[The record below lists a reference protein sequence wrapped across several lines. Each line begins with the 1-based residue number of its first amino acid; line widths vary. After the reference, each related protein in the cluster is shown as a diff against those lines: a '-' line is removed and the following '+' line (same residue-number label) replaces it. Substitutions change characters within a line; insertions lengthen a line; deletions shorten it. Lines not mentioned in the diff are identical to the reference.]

1 LPGLANPRRALA
13 GYRAIPALGDGG
25 RQGENAPAR
34 GQPHDAHHISESS
47 GSLEVKKIRVDCR
60 ASCIRWIGLPIV
72 ALTCGTVVT
81 ASIAQAQVPRG
92 TSSGSGART
101 QLLLQVAGN
110 GPTTFADLAEKVL
123 PAVIAVTT
131 KVPIPR
137 HGTFDERSFD
147 FGSPNQD
154 TPVERVPTPGTR
166 KRGKAQITAVGSGF
180 FISPDGYAVTNNHV
194 LQNSDTAEILTQDEQ
209 TYTAK
214 VVGKDPIS
222 DLALIKVDG
231 RSDFSYVTIADELP
245 RVGDWVLAVGNPF
258 GLGGTVTAGIVS
270 ARHRNIDPAYSE
282 DLIQIDAPINRGD
295 SGGPSFDSNGNVIGV
310 NTMIASPSGGSV
322 GVAFAVPADTIK
334 TVISQLKAKGS
345 VTRGWIGVQI
355 QPITPDLAKGL
366 GLNSP
371 RGVIIADVQ
380 KNSPGAKAGLARGD
394 VVTSINGEP
403 IKDAYELTKRIQN
416 TAPGTSIHLGSQ
428 RKGSERPVTVTLGQ
442 LPDHPTNQ

>member
-1 LPGLANPRRALA
+1 L
-13 GYRAIPALGDGG
+13 PAL
-25 RQGENAPAR
+25 
-34 GQPHDAHHISESS
+34 I
-47 GSLEVKKIRVDCR
+47 
-60 ASCIRWIGLPIV
+60 
-72 ALTCGTVVT
+72 CGVVVT
-81 ASIAQAQVPRG
+81 VSIAQARVARDI
-92 TSSGSGART
+92 SSSSGART

-110 GPTTFADLAEKVL
+110 GPATFADLAEKVL
-123 PAVIAVTT
+123 PAVIGVTT

-137 HGTFDERSFD
+137 HGALGERSFD
-147 FGSPNQD
+147 FG
-154 TPVERVPTPGTR
+154 

-180 FISPDGYAVTNNHV
+180 FISPDGYAVTNSHV
-194 LQNSDTAEILTQDEQ
+194 LQDSDTAEILTQDEQ
-209 TYTAK
+209 TFTAK

-231 RSDFSYVTIADELP
+231 HSDFSYVTIADELP

-270 ARHRNIDPAYSE
+270 ARHRNIDPDYSD

-366 GLNSP
+366 GINRP
-371 RGVIIADVQ
+371 RGAIIADVQ

-403 IKDAYELTKRIQN
+403 INDASELTKRIQN
-416 TAPGTSIHLGSQ
+416 AAPGTSAQLGLV
-428 RKGSERPVTVTLGQ
+428 RNGSERPVTVTLGQ
-442 LPDHPTNQ
+442 LPDHATNQ

>member
-1 LPGLANPRRALA
+1 
-13 GYRAIPALGDGG
+13 
-25 RQGENAPAR
+25 
-34 GQPHDAHHISESS
+34 
-47 GSLEVKKIRVDCR
+47 
-60 ASCIRWIGLPIV
+60 
-72 ALTCGTVVT
+72 
-81 ASIAQAQVPRG
+81 
-92 TSSGSGART
+92 
-101 QLLLQVAGN
+101 
-110 GPTTFADLAEKVL
+110 
-123 PAVIAVTT
+123 VIAVTT
-131 KVPIPR
+131 KVPVPR
-137 HGTFDERSFD
+137 HGTLDERSFD

-154 TPVERVPTPGTR
+154 TPEERVPTPGTR
-166 KRGKAQITAVGSGF
+166 KREKAQITAVGSGF

-270 ARHRNIDPAYSE
+270 ARHRNIDPVSSE

-366 GLNSP
+366 GINSP
-371 RGVIIADVQ
+371 RGAIIADVQ

>member
-1 LPGLANPRRALA
+1 MEVVSGRMLRHVVSLAPRGLLVRAA
-13 GYRAIPALGDGG
+13 
-25 RQGENAPAR
+25 
-34 GQPHDAHHISESS
+34 
-47 GSLEVKKIRVDCR
+47 GSLWPLPQLTKVKKIRVDYHL
-60 ASCIRWIGLPIV
+60 SGVRWT
-72 ALTCGTVVT
+72 ALEILAFICAAVVT
-81 ASIAQAQVPRG
+81 ASTAQAQVIGPQDIA
-92 TSSGSGART
+92 SGSGARA

-110 GPTTFADLAEKVL
+110 GPATFADLAEKVL

-137 HGTFDERSFD
+137 HGGLGLPMPGAR
-147 FGSPNQD
+147 NQ
-154 TPVERVPTPGTR
+154 
-166 KRGKAQITAVGSGF
+166 GKGQVMAVGSGF
-180 FISPDGYAVTNNHV
+180 FISPDGYAVTNSHV

-231 RSDFSYVTIADELP
+231 RNDFSYVTIADELP

-270 ARHRNIDPAYSE
+270 ARHRNIDPDSAE

-310 NTMIASPSGGSV
+310 NAMIASPSGGSV

-334 TVISQLKAKGS
+334 AVIPQLKAKGS

-355 QPITPDLAKGL
+355 QSITPDLAKGI

-371 RGVIIADVQ
+371 RGVIIASVQ
-380 KNSPGAKAGLARGD
+380 KNSPGAKAGLTRGD
-394 VVTSINGEP
+394 VITSIDGEP
-403 IKDAYELTKRIQN
+403 IKDAHELTKRIQN
-416 TAPGTSIHLGSQ
+416 IAPGTSTQIGLL
-428 RKGSERPVTVTLGQ
+428 RKGNERLVTVTLSQ
-442 LPDHPTNQ
+442 MPDHATNQ

>member
-1 LPGLANPRRALA
+1 
-13 GYRAIPALGDGG
+13 
-25 RQGENAPAR
+25 
-34 GQPHDAHHISESS
+34 
-47 GSLEVKKIRVDCR
+47 
-60 ASCIRWIGLPIV
+60 
-72 ALTCGTVVT
+72 
-81 ASIAQAQVPRG
+81 
-92 TSSGSGART
+92 
-101 QLLLQVAGN
+101 LLLQIAGN
-110 GPTTFADLAEKVL
+110 GPATFADLAEKVL
-123 PAVIAVTT
+123 PAVIGVTT

-137 HGTFDERSFD
+137 HGGLSERSFD
-147 FGSPNQD
+147 FGPNQD
-154 TPVERVPTPGTR
+154 TPENGLPMPGAR
-166 KRGKAQITAVGSGF
+166 NRGKGQITAVGSGF
-180 FISPDGYAVTNNHV
+180 FISPDGYAVTNSHV
-194 LQNSDTAEILTQDEQ
+194 LQNSDTAEILTQDER

-231 RSDFSYVTIADELP
+231 RNDFSYVAIADELP

-270 ARHRNIDPAYSE
+270 ARHRNIDPDSSE

-334 TVISQLKAKGS
+334 AVIPQLKAKGS

-355 QPITPDLAKGL
+355 QSITPDLAKGI

-371 RGVIIADVQ
+371 HGAIIASIP

-394 VVTSINGEP
+394 VITSIDGEP
-403 IKDAYELTKRIQN
+403 IKDAHELTKRIQSM
-416 TAPGTSIHLGSQ
+416 APGTSAQIGVLRNGN
-428 RKGSERPVTVTLGQ
+428 ERSVTVTLGQ
-442 LPDHPTNQ
+442 LPDQATNQR

>member
-1 LPGLANPRRALA
+1 
-13 GYRAIPALGDGG
+13 
-25 RQGENAPAR
+25 
-34 GQPHDAHHISESS
+34 
-47 GSLEVKKIRVDCR
+47 VKKIPVDCR
-60 ASCIRWIGLPIV
+60 ASCIRT
-72 ALTCGTVVT
+72 ALQILAFTCGAVVT
-81 ASIAQAQVPRG
+81 ASIAQAQVPRDIF
-92 TSSGSGART
+92 SSTGASA
-101 QLLLQVAGN
+101 QLLLQVARN
-110 GPTTFADLAEKVL
+110 GPATFADLAEKVL

-131 KVPIPR
+131 KVPVTR
-137 HGTFDERSFD
+137 HGTLDARSFD
-147 FGSPNQD
+147 FGKS
-154 TPVERVPTPGTR
+154 
-166 KRGKAQITAVGSGF
+166 GKAQITAVGSGF
-180 FISPDGYAVTNNHV
+180 FVSPDGYAVTNNHV
-194 LQNSDTAEILTQDEQ
+194 LQNSNTAEILTQDEQ

-231 RSDFSYVTIADELP
+231 RNDFSYVKIADELP

-322 GVAFAVPADTIK
+322 GIAFAVPADTIK

-345 VTRGWIGVQI
+345 VTRGWIGLKI
-355 QPITPDLAKGL
+355 QSITPDLAKGL

-371 RGVIIADVQ
+371 RGAIIADVQ
-380 KNSPGAKAGLARGD
+380 KNSPGGKAGLARGD
-394 VVTSINGEP
+394 VVTSINDEP

-416 TAPGTSIHLGSQ
+416 TVPGTSIHLGSQ
-428 RKGSERPVTVTLGQ
+428 RNGSERSVIVTPGQ
-442 LPDHPTNQ
+442 LPDHATNQ

>member
-1 LPGLANPRRALA
+1 VASAAQLT
-13 GYRAIPALGDGG
+13 
-25 RQGENAPAR
+25 
-34 GQPHDAHHISESS
+34 
-47 GSLEVKKIRVDCR
+47 VKKIRVNYR
-60 ASCIRWIGLPIV
+60 ASGVRWT
-72 ALTCGTVVT
+72 ALQILAITCGAVVT
-81 ASIAQAQVPRG
+81 ASAARTQVIGPRDI
-92 TSSGSGART
+92 GSGPRA
-101 QLLLQVAGN
+101 QLLLQIAGN
-110 GPTTFADLAEKVL
+110 GPATFADLAEKVL
-123 PAVIAVTT
+123 PAVIGVTT
-131 KVPIPR
+131 KVPLPR
-137 HGTFDERSFD
+137 RGGLSERSFD
-147 FGSPNQD
+147 FGSPNED
-154 TPVERVPTPGTR
+154 GLPIPGIR
-166 KRGKAQITAVGSGF
+166 NRAKAQITAVGSGF
-180 FISPDGYAVTNNHV
+180 FISPDGYAVTNSHV

-231 RSDFSYVTIADELP
+231 RNDFSYVTIADELP

-270 ARHRNIDPAYSE
+270 ARHRNIDPDSSE

-334 TVISQLKAKGS
+334 TVIPQLKAKGS

-355 QPITPDLAKGL
+355 QPITSDLAKGI

-371 RGVIIADVQ
+371 RGAIIASVQ

-394 VVTSINGEP
+394 VITSIDGDP
-403 IKDAYELTKRIQN
+403 IKDAHELTKRIQSM
-416 TAPGTSIHLGSQ
+416 APGTSAQVGLLRNGN
-428 RKGSERPVTVTLGQ
+428 ERPVTVTLGQ
-442 LPDHPTNQ
+442 MPDHATNQ

>member
-1 LPGLANPRRALA
+1 
-13 GYRAIPALGDGG
+13 
-25 RQGENAPAR
+25 
-34 GQPHDAHHISESS
+34 
-47 GSLEVKKIRVDCR
+47 VKKIRVDCR
-60 ASCIRWIGLPIV
+60 ASRVRWT
-72 ALTCGTVVT
+72 ALQILAFTCGAVVT
-81 ASIAQAQVPRG
+81 MSAARAQLIGPQDTPV
-92 TSSGSGART
+92 GSGAPR

-110 GPTTFADLAEKVL
+110 GPATFADLAEKVL

-131 KVPIPR
+131 KVPLPR
-137 HGTFDERSFD
+137 HGGLSERSFD
-147 FGSPNQD
+147 FGSPHED
-154 TPVERVPTPGTR
+154 GLPMPGTR
-166 KRGKAQITAVGSGF
+166 NRGKAQITAVGSGF
-180 FISPDGYAVTNNHV
+180 FISPDGYAVTNSHV
-194 LQNSDTAEILTQDEQ
+194 LQNSNTAEILTQDEQ

-231 RSDFSYVTIADELP
+231 RNDFTYVTIADELP

-270 ARHRNIDPAYSE
+270 ARHRNIDPASSE

-334 TVISQLKAKGS
+334 TVIPQLKAKGS

-355 QPITPDLAKGL
+355 QSITPDLANAL

-371 RGVIIADVQ
+371 RGAIITGVQ
-380 KNSPGAKAGLARGD
+380 RNSPGAQAGLARGD
-394 VVTSINGEP
+394 VITSINGEP
-403 IKDAYELTKRIQN
+403 IKEAHELTKKIQN
-416 TAPGTSIHLGSQ
+416 IAPGTSAHLGLL
-428 RKGSERPVTVTLGQ
+428 RNGNEKPVTVTPGQ
-442 LPDHPTNQ
+442 LPDHATNQ

>member
-1 LPGLANPRRALA
+1 
-13 GYRAIPALGDGG
+13 
-25 RQGENAPAR
+25 
-34 GQPHDAHHISESS
+34 
-47 GSLEVKKIRVDCR
+47 
-60 ASCIRWIGLPIV
+60 
-72 ALTCGTVVT
+72 VT
-81 ASIAQAQVPRG
+81 ASIAQVQVPRDI
-92 TSSGSGART
+92 SSGSGART

-110 GPTTFADLAEKVL
+110 GPATFADLAEKVL

-137 HGTFDERSFD
+137 HGTLGARSFD
-147 FGSPNQD
+147 FG
-154 TPVERVPTPGTR
+154 
-166 KRGKAQITAVGSGF
+166 KRGQITAVGSGF

-194 LQNSDTAEILTQDEQ
+194 LQNSDMAEVLTQDEQ
-209 TYTAK
+209 TYTAR
-214 VVGKDPIS
+214 VVGKDLIS
-222 DLALIKVDG
+222 DLALIKVEG
-231 RSDFSYVTIADELP
+231 RNDFSYVTIADELP

-270 ARHRNIDPAYSE
+270 ARHRNIDPAYSD
-282 DLIQIDAPINRGD
+282 DLIQIDAPINKGD

-334 TVISQLKAKGS
+334 RVTSQLKAKGS

-355 QPITPDLAKGL
+355 LPITPDLAKGL

-371 RGVIIADVQ
+371 RGAIIADVQ

-428 RKGSERPVTVTLGQ
+428 RKGGERPVTVTLGQ

>member
-1 LPGLANPRRALA
+1 MARFGSALPGLANPRRARA
-13 GYRAIPALGDGG
+13 GYRAIPVLVDGG
-25 RQGENAPAR
+25 HLGENAPAR
-34 GQPHDAHHISESS
+34 GQPHDARRISESS
-47 GSLEVKKIRVDCR
+47 GSLWPLPQLTEVEKIRVDYR
-60 ASCIRWIGLPIV
+60 ASGVRWI
-72 ALTCGTVVT
+72 ALQILACTCGAVVT
-81 ASIAQAQVPRG
+81 AIAAQAQVLRDI
-92 TSSGSGART
+92 SSGSDAGT
-101 QLLLQVAGN
+101 QLFLHVAGN
-110 GPTTFADLAEKVL
+110 GPATFADLAEKVL

-137 HGTFDERSFD
+137 HGALGGRSFD
-147 FGSPNQD
+147 FG
-154 TPVERVPTPGTR
+154 R
-166 KRGKAQITAVGSGF
+166 RGKPQITAVGSGF
-180 FISPDGYAVTNNHV
+180 FISPDGYAVTNSHV
-194 LQNSDTAEILTQDEQ
+194 LQDSDTAEILTQDEQ

-334 TVISQLKAKGS
+334 TVIPQLKAKGS

-355 QPITPDLAKGL
+355 QPITPDIAKGL

-371 RGVIIADVQ
+371 RGAIIADVQ

-416 TAPGTSIHLGSQ
+416 TVPGTSIQLGSQ
-428 RKGSERPVTVTLGQ
+428 RKGSERLVTITLGQ
-442 LPDHPTNQ
+442 LPDHATNQ

>member
-1 LPGLANPRRALA
+1 MLRHMVRRATRIPLL
-13 GYRAIPALGDGG
+13 RA
-25 RQGENAPAR
+25 
-34 GQPHDAHHISESS
+34 
-47 GSLEVKKIRVDCR
+47 GSLWPLPQLTEVKKIRVDYR
-60 ASCIRWIGLPIV
+60 ACGV
-72 ALTCGTVVT
+72 QTALQILAFTCAAAVTV
-81 ASIAQAQVPRG
+81 SIAQAQVPRDI
-92 TSSGSGART
+92 SSGSGPGA

-110 GPTTFADLAEKVL
+110 GPATFADIAEKVL

-131 KVPIPR
+131 KVPVPR
-137 HGTFDERSFD
+137 HGTLDERSFN

-154 TPVERVPTPGTR
+154 TPEERGQTPGTR
-166 KRGKAQITAVGSGF
+166 ERGKAQITAVGSGF

-194 LQNSDTAEILTQDEQ
+194 LQNSNTAEILTQDEQ

-231 RSDFSYVTIADELP
+231 RNDFSYVTIADELP

-270 ARHRNIDPAYSE
+270 ARHRNIDSVSSE

-322 GVAFAVPADTIK
+322 GIAFAVPADTIK

-371 RGVIIADVQ
+371 RGAIIADVQ

-394 VVTSINGEP
+394 VITSIDGEP

-428 RKGSERPVTVTLGQ
+428 RKSSERPVTVTLGQ